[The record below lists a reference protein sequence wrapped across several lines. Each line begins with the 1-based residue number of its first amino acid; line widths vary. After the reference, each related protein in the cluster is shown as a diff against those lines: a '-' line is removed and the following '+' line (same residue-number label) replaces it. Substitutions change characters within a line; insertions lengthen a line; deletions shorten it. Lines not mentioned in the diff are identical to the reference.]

1 VRSGGRNRGRSAKTR
16 EGGWIECVV
25 SNDGMMVVERGSN
38 VTRRRRGCARGR
50 DGARS
55 VTFSRTRANRARRV
69 STRVGRRM
77 NRAPLR
83 VARRRALLQRARS
96 ADGG

>member
-1 VRSGGRNRGRSAKTR
+1 MRGIKR
-16 EGGWIECVV
+16 W
-25 SNDGMMVVERGSN
+25 NDGRLAGVERN
-38 VTRRRRGCARGR
+38 ATTTRVRARERRREVG
-50 DGARS
+50 DGFA
-55 VTFSRTRANRARRV
+55 ARARVGAPRV